1 MSVLYPETLWYLL
14 GIVPLLGLLVY
25 GYRRSR
31 RRLSL
36 LTGEWRSA
44 SVYNVFVVKSFF
56 SALLLILFFV
66 FAILAATGF
75 SWGRQTVEDDRSG
88 VDLVFAVDISR
99 SMLAQDVSPSR
110 LGRTRDAV
118 RGALRELDF
127 SRFSVVVFRGDGVT
141 AVPMTEDTVAIENF
155 LSALSVQI
163 MTSPG
168 TDVAAGLR
176 EALDAFPA
184 GANRHRMVVLFSD
197 GESVGGGELDSV
209 IAEAVRQEVPV
220 FTVAAGS
227 ESGARIPLGEGN
239 YVTDEEGEPVV
250 SRVRS
255 DTLRRLA
262 EETGGRYF
270 SFVEGGSLADLLS
283 TLREHHLSVSADG
296 LRTVSV
302 ERYQTFLIL
311 ALLFLALYV
320 ILGALRWRNLF

>member
-1 MSVLYPETLWYLL
+1 VTILYPETLWYLL
-14 GIVPLLGLLVY
+14 GLLPLLALLVY
-25 GYRRSR
+25 GYYRSR
-31 RRLSL
+31 RRLSF
-36 LTGEWRSA
+36 LTGAWRSA

-56 SALLLILFFV
+56 SGLLLMLFFV
-66 FAILAATGF
+66 FCLLAATGF

-110 LGRTRDAV
+110 LGRTRDAM

-127 SRFSVVVFRGDGVT
+127 SRFSVVVFRGDAVT

-168 TDVAAGLR
+168 TDLAAGLR
-176 EALDAFPA
+176 EALDAFPE
-184 GANRHRMVVLFSD
+184 GVNRHRMVVLFSD
-197 GESVGGGELDSV
+197 GESVGGGELSPV
-209 IAEAVRQEVPV
+209 IDEAVRLEVPL

-227 ESGARIPLGEGN
+227 ETGARIPLGEGSL
-239 YVTDEEGEPVV
+239 VTDEEGEPVV
-250 SRVRS
+250 SRVRT

-262 EETGGRYF
+262 SQTGGRFF
-270 SFVEGGSLADLLS
+270 SFAEAGSISSLLT

-302 ERYQTFLIL
+302 ERYQTFLVL
-311 ALLFLALYV
+311 ALLFLILYV
-320 ILGALRWRNLF
+320 VLGALRWRNLF